1 MRDVPGSIAV
11 LTQLTA
17 LGVELT
23 VDDFGTG
30 YSRLSYLM
38 QFPIDVLKIDQPFVR
53 NADTTAR
60 NGIIVSA
67 VIGMVKNL
75 SQRVTNYAP

>member
-1 MRDVPGSIAV
+1 
-11 LTQLTA
+11 
-17 LGVELT
+17 
-23 VDDFGTG
+23 
-30 YSRLSYLM
+30 M
-38 QFPIDVLKIDQPFVR
+38 QFPIDVLTIDQLFVR

-67 VIGMVKNL
+67 AIGMGKNL